1 MGNMKIL
8 NTNTAI
14 YTIELHEAKVVPFK
28 KLEQAWTRTK
38 GDKAKQAKLIKK
50 YDLKTLIST
59 VRPGSIKLG
68 VMNKLN
74 HVNGNATAAGIDLD
88 GELIF
93 ITNNPLKII
102 YPKKSSRRP
111 EGEEIEEADDGAI
124 VEEKKSLSTLRLE
137 KIASLAIK
145 EDDQGLIE
153 AFVKTDTF
161 SIDSTPS
168 KIKEAY
174 KIFEASADWIIYDKK
189 TGKQLSPSKS
199 WRKWQGAKAAASKI
213 GGDAEVADAAWYQDN
228 KAKLMGEATDLEEAI
243 KVKTHRGMYSMK
255 KGEESLRNWVDRIV
269 IMSDAVKKNQRK
281 IVAQNIVKAIE
292 TGKIKN
298 ADLTQD
304 LGTLI
309 GVKAPSGMEAPK
321 SVVKDRMKELNLLES
336 TDKELDIK
344 SLKDLIKNPS
354 PKMIKQYGGK
364 DKYIKMLKS
373 KLAKLESVDLE
384 EVKNATVRELR
395 QMLFKTGSDDADA
408 FRHVLFNV
416 KKQDSPA
423 TNAQIKKAKKIIG
436 NRFGKDAFVQLEAKG
451 DKQPEVDTIGE
462 SVDLEEDYQK
472 VLDKMVKN
480 GSNKKEAEALMK
492 RLYPYVDKT
501 YRSSS
506 VSKKAEIIVSL
517 AASESTDLN
526 EVTAGQLALL
536 DTQQLMTF
544 YSIFSRVSSP
554 RGKEMTQKLKREL
567 SKRDDFNESTDLDEE
582 ITFND
587 VIRGGAR
594 VARVLKKSAS
604 AAKVFLKATIAVSK
618 KVGGAIG
625 ELMSDPEFQAIFKK
639 YSEDP
644 TDELSLKRAQMYLDP
659 KFGDSQSPHFSES
672 TDLEEAI
679 VYRDIRHAIELLRT
693 TPGATKFRDSLMKKD
708 QDAEI
713 SSSDLKKAKEIFANM
728 SAIDSANVEKK
739 RKDRYFPRF
748 GVKALEEMN
757 EGQTGNVIATAAAA
771 FAANAVKNTVKGRL
785 TRSGRAERLTKKA
798 DAADKKAEDLAKIK
812 RAKER
817 LKAQKAKAKEE
828 KEKAQARK
836 AKARERKRQESAD
849 LEEATFY
856 KPKVNRESET
866 ITFVNDAEAKQAEK
880 LFTSM
885 KLKVKRSGKR
895 ISFINTAEFKSAKS
909 KVMAE
914 SVDLEEATA
923 KVISIPTGASMQLA
937 KHNKRGGYWEPANK
951 KTMRVT
957 RGGKYEVV
965 DVEDR
970 YNSGRFYIFLANNK
984 HYMINASAI
993 SVVKE
998 AATWK
1003 SEGHYTADGKEWTGD
1018 QHAHDG
1024 QVMTGKVHTDDSVN
1038 LYHFKELSPE
1048 VRKQVAASF
1057 E

>member
-1 MGNMKIL
+1 MRIL
-8 NTNTAI
+8 NTNTAT

-28 KLEQAWTRTK
+28 KLEQAWTRTG

-50 YDLKTLIST
+50 HDLKTLIST

-74 HVNGNATAAGIDLD
+74 HVNGNATAAGLDLD

-93 ITNNPLKII
+93 ITNNPVKII

-124 VEEKKSLSTLRLE
+124 VEEKVEEKTSIATLRLK
-137 KIASLAIK
+137 KIASLAIN
-145 EDDQGLIE
+145 EDNQGLIE
-153 AFVKTDTF
+153 AFVKSETF

-174 KIFEASADWIIYDKK
+174 KIFEASAKWIIYDKK

-199 WRKWQGAKAAASKI
+199 WVKWQGAKMAAAKI
-213 GGDAEVADAAWYQDN
+213 GGNAEPADAAWYHDN
-228 KAKLMGEATDLEEAI
+228 KAKLLGEATDL
-243 KVKTHRGMYSMK
+243 
-255 KGEESLRNWVDRIV
+255 
-269 IMSDAVKKNQRK
+269 
-281 IVAQNIVKAIE
+281 
-292 TGKIKN
+292 
-298 ADLTQD
+298 
-304 LGTLI
+304 
-309 GVKAPSGMEAPK
+309 
-321 SVVKDRMKELNLLES
+321 
-336 TDKELDIK
+336 
-344 SLKDLIKNPS
+344 
-354 PKMIKQYGGK
+354 
-364 DKYIKMLKS
+364 
-373 KLAKLESVDLE
+373 
-384 EVKNATVRELR
+384 
-395 QMLFKTGSDDADA
+395 
-408 FRHVLFNV
+408 
-416 KKQDSPA
+416 
-423 TNAQIKKAKKIIG
+423 
-436 NRFGKDAFVQLEAKG
+436 
-451 DKQPEVDTIGE
+451 
-462 SVDLEEDYQK
+462 
-472 VLDKMVKN
+472 
-480 GSNKKEAEALMK
+480 
-492 RLYPYVDKT
+492 
-501 YRSSS
+501 
-506 VSKKAEIIVSL
+506 
-517 AASESTDLN
+517 N
-526 EVTAGQLALL
+526 EVSAGQLALL

-544 YSIFSRVSSP
+544 YTIFSRVSSP

-567 SKRDDFNESTDLDEE
+567 SKRDDFSESTELEE
-582 ITFND
+582 KMTLKD
-587 VIRGGAR
+587 VIRGGTR
-594 VARVLKKSAS
+594 IARVLKKSAS
-604 AAKVFLKATIAVSK
+604 AASAFLKDTITISK

-625 ELMSDPEFQAIFKK
+625 QLMSDPEFQAIFKK

-644 TDELSLKRAQMYLDP
+644 TDERSLKRAQMYLDP

-708 QDAEI
+708 QDAKI

-728 SAIDSANVEKK
+728 STIDSANVEKK

-748 GVKALEEMN
+748 GVKALEEMS

-798 DAADKKAEDLAKIK
+798 DSADKKAKDLAKIK

-836 AKARERKRQESAD
+836 AKARERKRQESTDLEEAKIPSSNISKFSSPQAAKRAASKQKYKTQIFMGDDGTFWVPSTNKEGGQLKKAGYEVYESAD
-849 LEEATFY
+849 LEEAKRMKY
-856 KPKVNRESET
+856 DKV
-866 ITFVNDAEAKQAEK
+866 IKK
-880 LFTSM
+880 LKDGEWDTSM
-885 KLKVKRSGKR
+885 DVKQRMHLTYTDNNTGKKKVV
-895 ISFINTAEFKSAKS
+895 FVEAN
-909 KVMAE
+909 
-914 SVDLEEATA
+914 DLE
-923 KVISIPTGASMQLA
+923 
-937 KHNKRGGYWEPANK
+937 
-951 KTMRVT
+951 
-957 RGGKYEVV
+957 
-965 DVEDR
+965 
-970 YNSGRFYIFLANNK
+970 
-984 HYMINASAI
+984 
-993 SVVKE
+993 E

-1018 QHAHDG
+1018 QHEVDG